1 MNLQDLME
9 KAHEAKTSQ
18 ELLAL
23 AKEMNIEMSA
33 QDAEETFALLN
44 KKGELSD
51 EELDNVSGGNNSIE
65 LPYHCSQCGGS
76 NFGLCL
82 KDVSENVATLCWF
95 CTNCGKILEPGEA
108 AAQS

>member
-1 MNLQDLME
+1 MNLQDLIE
-9 KAHEAKTSQ
+9 KGREAKTPQ

-33 QDAEETFALLN
+33 QDAEEAFALLN

-51 EELDNVSGGNNSIE
+51 EELDNVSGGSSSASNSVE

-76 NFGLCL
+76 QFGLCL
-82 KDVSENVATLCWF
+82 KELSETVVTLRWICA
-95 CTNCGKILEPGEA
+95 NCGKILEP
-108 AAQS
+108 